1 MAMSRGI
8 LSTDPQYKKTKPKPA
23 KKDEQPTELTAAE
36 QRAVDKILDGY
47 EAKQRKRYGLRSSAV
62 TIR

>member
-8 LSTDPQYKKTKPKPA
+8 LSTDPQYKKFLTEPA
-23 KKDEQPTELTAAE
+23 KKDEKPTELTAAE
-36 QRAVDKILDGY
+36 HRLVDKILGRY